1 MTDIIWILI
10 LCQND
15 VCNIFLLCSFL
26 CNGWTLW
33 NSTSILVLF
42 SHLNICSYQEKLR
55 GILLKLKIE
64 HAQWSSFMIKVFA
77 FKLLYL
83 FFMGHFISG
92 CRAIY
97 KLFFLFIQKFPFK
110 DYDVLL
116 IFFSI
121 NKKWYK
127 CKTIN
132 DINTL

>member
-15 VCNIFLLCSFL
+15 VCDIFVLFL
-26 CNGWTLW
+26 YYAMVGRYEIARVYT
-33 NSTSILVLF
+33 VLF

-64 HAQWSSFMIKVFA
+64 YAQWSSFMIKVFA

-110 DYDVLL
+110 EYDVLL
-116 IFFSI
+116 IFSLKCF
-121 NKKWYK
+121 WYN
-127 CKTIN
+127 I
-132 DINTL
+132 LWMLRG

>member
-1 MTDIIWILI
+1 MTDIIWVLI

-15 VCNIFLLCSFL
+15 VCDIFVLFSLLCD
-26 CNGWTLW
+26 GWTLW
-33 NSTSILVLF
+33 NSMSIYVFVRVLF

-64 HAQWSSFMIKVFA
+64 YAQWSSFMIKVFA

-110 DYDVLL
+110 DYIQFYIQVFNLSTEL
-116 IFFSI
+116 GLNS
-121 NKKWYK
+121 
-127 CKTIN
+127 
-132 DINTL
+132 